1 MMHERG
7 CKAPFVVLPGTK
19 RMERLHAFCDFFA
32 PPQRLVLALLCVA
45 LALMLA
51 TRASPWSL
59 VPLACGFLLL
69 WDYVRNSGV
78 WIGFRAFRQGRLA
91 RVRRSLRS
99 VRWPQWLSPCS
110 RAYYHWLR
118 GVLEAADGRLEAAR
132 VHLLVAASSA
142 LRTEN
147 DRSLVQCL
155 LAELALQQG
164 NRTAAAQHVCL
175 ANALGHRGEVARIIT
190 ALRRRLDAM
199 L

>member
-1 MMHERG
+1 
-7 CKAPFVVLPGTK
+7 
-19 RMERLHAFCDFFA
+19 MERLYTFSDFFM
-32 PPQRLVLALLCVA
+32 PHQRLVLALLCAA
-45 LALMLA
+45 LTLMLA
-51 TRASPWSL
+51 SQASPWTI
-59 VPLACGFLLL
+59 VPLLCGLLLL

-78 WIGFRAFRQGRLA
+78 WIGFRAFRQGQLP

-99 VRWPQWLSPCS
+99 VRWPQLLSPRS

-132 VHLLVAASSA
+132 VHLLVAATGA

-164 NRTAAAQHVCL
+164 NRAAAAEHVRL
-175 ANALGHRGEVARIIT
+175 ANALGHHGEVAHIIT
-190 ALRRRLDAM
+190 ALRRRLDGT